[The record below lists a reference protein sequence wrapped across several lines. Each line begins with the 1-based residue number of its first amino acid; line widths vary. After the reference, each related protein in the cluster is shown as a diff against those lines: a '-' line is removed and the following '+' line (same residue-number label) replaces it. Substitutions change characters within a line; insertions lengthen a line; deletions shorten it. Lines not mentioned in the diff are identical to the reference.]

1 MIGEIIGAIF
11 CIIFGFIVY
20 CLIQLNKALRDY
32 KYHLFDDI
40 KEGDSDGKT
49 DSRKSDRVS

>member
-40 KEGDSDGKT
+40 EEGDSDGKT
-49 DSRKSDRVS
+49 YSRKSDRVS